1 MCAPRVFNPDD
12 YLETGAGRVFT
23 PERNAAAWER
33 VYAELE
39 SCFSAAAPETRF
51 YLVMGVQGS
60 GKTTWI
66 HENAASLGPAAV
78 CLDAALPARRH
89 RTRALELA
97 ARFGVPAVAVWIK
110 ATLEEALARNLRRA
124 PDQQV
129 PGDAIR
135 SVASLIE
142 APVPDEGFAQV
153 LEISSGTSFT
163 PATSTGAASS

>member
-1 MCAPRVFNPDD
+1 MSAPRVFNPDD
-12 YLETGAGRVFT
+12 YLETEAGRVFNA
-23 PERNAAAWER
+23 ERNAAAWER

-39 SCFSAAAPETRF
+39 SCFRDATPETRF
-51 YLVMGVQGS
+51 YLVMGMQGS

-66 HENAASLGPAAV
+66 REQAASLGPAAL

-97 ARFGVPAVAVWIK
+97 ARFGVPAVAVWVK

-124 PDQQV
+124 ADQQV
-129 PGDAIR
+129 PEDAIR

-142 APVPDEGFAQV
+142 APATEEGFARV
-153 LEISSGTSFT
+153 LEIST
-163 PATSTGAASS
+163 ASSAS